1 MVSIERMMQYLQKER
16 KGSIYFTKQG
26 CDFVNHFQEMIT
38 RERVV
43 IRDEKKIIPPGME
56 LQLINESSINAIST
70 KIDEEYCI
78 FVYKGIIE
86 EQKEYL
92 RCYEWNFFSSE
103 EEKEQYL
110 DDIIEYGFYFIA
122 AHEYAHI
129 FCGHLDV
136 RLTEPNELI
145 AEECEADMFSID
157 YLMKYI
163 QFIHPIENITGEVEK
178 LFLAVYFLFENMQ
191 RQNYQEFYND
201 KLMQNYYD
209 PDRIQ
214 KRDHPLD
221 VQRILY
227 LYDMLN
233 IVVITD
239 EAKLLPIKKNII
251 EKLRHIKRIGNVEHS
266 INDINY
272 SIVEDSINKIR
283 KSIKDIQEKKPRIN
297 A

>member
-1 MVSIERMMQYLQKER
+1 MSFIECSRLPILLICRSFSIIFSLI
-16 KGSIYFTKQG
+16 GSSFA
-26 CDFVNHFQEMIT
+26 
-38 RERVV
+38 
-43 IRDEKKIIPPGME
+43 
-56 LQLINESSINAIST
+56 S
-70 KIDEEYCI
+70 YCI

-92 RCYEWNFFSSE
+92 RRYDWNFFSNE
-103 EEKEQYL
+103 EQKEQYL

-122 AHEYAHI
+122 AHEHAHI

-145 AEECEADMFSID
+145 AEECEADTFSID

-163 QFIHPIENITGEVEK
+163 QFIHPIENITEEVEK

-191 RQNYQEFYND
+191 RQNFQEFYND

-221 VQRILY
+221 AQRILY

-239 EAKLLPIKKNII
+239 SSSIFVDIAFIDDSFINCNSIPGGMIFFSSLITTLSRVII
-251 EKLRHIKRIGNVEHS
+251 S
-266 INDINY
+266 
-272 SIVEDSINKIR
+272 
-283 KSIKDIQEKKPRIN
+283 
-297 A
+297 

>member
-1 MVSIERMMQYLQKER
+1 MVSIERMMQYLQEER
-16 KGSIYFTKQG
+16 KGSIYVTKQG

-70 KIDEEYCI
+70 KIDDEYCI
-78 FVYKGIIE
+78 FVYKGIVE

-92 RCYEWNFFSSE
+92 RHYDWNFFLSE
-103 EEKEQYL
+103 EQKEQYL
-110 DDIIEYGFYFIA
+110 DDIIEYGFYLIV

-145 AEECEADMFSID
+145 AKECEADMFSID

-163 QFIHPIENITGEVEK
+163 QFIHPIDNITEEVEK

-221 VQRILY
+221 AQRILY

-239 EAKLLPIKKNII
+239 EAKLLPIKENII

-272 SIVEDSINKIR
+272 TIVEDSINKIR
-283 KSIKDIQEKKPRIN
+283 KSIKDIQEKIPRFN

>member
-1 MVSIERMMQYLQKER
+1 M
-16 KGSIYFTKQG
+16 T
-26 CDFVNHFQEMIT
+26 
-38 RERVV
+38 
-43 IRDEKKIIPPGME
+43 EK
-56 LQLINESSINAIST
+56 
-70 KIDEEYCI
+70 
-78 FVYKGIIE
+78 
-86 EQKEYL
+86 
-92 RCYEWNFFSSE
+92 
-103 EEKEQYL
+103 EKEQYL

-136 RLTEPNELI
+136 KLIEPTELI

-163 QFIHPIENITGEVEK
+163 QFTHPIENITEEVQK

-191 RQNYQEFYND
+191 RQNYREFYND

-221 VQRILY
+221 AQRILY

-233 IVVITD
+233 IVVVTD
-239 EAKLLPIKKNII
+239 EAKLLPIKENII
-251 EKLRHIKRIGNVEHS
+251 KNLRNIKGIGNTELPT
-266 INDINY
+266 NDIKY
-272 SIVEDSINKIR
+272 SIVEESIHKIR
-283 KSIKDIQEKKPRIN
+283 KSIKDIQEKIPRISM
-297 A
+297 

>member
-1 MVSIERMMQYLQKER
+1 MVSIERMIQYLQKER
-16 KGSIYFTKQG
+16 KGSIYITVQG

-38 RERVV
+38 RERIVL
-43 IRDEKKIIPPGME
+43 RDEKKIIPLGME
-56 LQLINESSINAIST
+56 LLLINETSINALSA
-70 KIDEEYCI
+70 KIDDEYCI
-78 FVYKGIIE
+78 FVHKGIIE

-92 RCYEWNFFSSE
+92 RRYDWNFFSSE
-103 EEKEQYL
+103 EQKEQYL

-136 RLTEPNELI
+136 SLTKPNELI
-145 AEECEADMFSID
+145 AEECEADMFSMD

-163 QFIHPIENITGEVEK
+163 QFTHHIDNITEEVEK

-209 PDRIQ
+209 PDRIE

-221 VQRILY
+221 AQRILY

-239 EAKLLPIKKNII
+239 EAKLLPIKDNII
-251 EKLRHIKRIGNVEHS
+251 KKLCHIKRIGDTEHS
-266 INDINY
+266 ITDTY
-272 SIVEDSINKIR
+272 YTIVKDSINKIR
-283 KSIKDIQEKKPRIN
+283 ESIKDIQKGFVKKSV
-297 A
+297 